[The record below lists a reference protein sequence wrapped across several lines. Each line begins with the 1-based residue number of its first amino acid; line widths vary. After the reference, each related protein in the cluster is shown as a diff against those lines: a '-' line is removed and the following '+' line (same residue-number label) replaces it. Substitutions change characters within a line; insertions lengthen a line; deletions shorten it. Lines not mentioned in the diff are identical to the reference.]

1 MKIALIGTYPP
12 RKCGIGTFTNNLL
25 KAIAANTDHQ
35 DLASVARV
43 IAILKVDRIM
53 ISLTR

>member
-25 KAIAANTDHQ
+25 KAIAANTEHH
-35 DLASVARV
+35 DLASVAHV
-43 IAILKVDRIM
+43 IAIDENRRG
-53 ISLTR
+53 S